1 MPIIDFLAPY
11 FLWTGDPTAWVALL
25 TLIVLEVVL
34 GIDNLIFISI
44 LTNKLPQEQQA
55 RARRLGISA
64 ALIMRLV
71 LLATISFIVQL
82 TEPLFTAFGHGFS
95 WRDLILIAGGL
106 FLVWKATKEIH
117 HTVDPDDHKDTMVGA
132 VTMTLGAAIFQI
144 LLLDLVF
151 SINSI
156 ITAVGMTDEI
166 AIMYIAV
173 IVAVSVMMLAATP
186 LANFIAKNPTIV
198 MLALGFLLMIGMTL
212 IADGMGY
219 HVPKGYI
226 YAAMGFSALV
236 EGLNMLARKR
246 KKGGT
251 GGHSCSRTLQG
262 GRTVRHHASGSR
274 TMWMMLA
281 GLVIQPPLKPSP
293 SGSIASQRT
302 TPAWRDGRRRRRN
315 RR

>member
-1 MPIIDFLAPY
+1 MLEFLGDHFY
-11 FLWTGDPTAWVALL
+11 WLNDPTAWVALL

-44 LTNKLPQEQQA
+44 LTNKLPEET
-55 RARRLGISA
+55 RVLARRLGIGA
-64 ALIMRLV
+64 ALVMRLL
-71 LLATISFIVQL
+71 LLATIAWIVHL
-82 TEPLFTAFGHGFS
+82 TEPVFELFGRAFS

-117 HTVDPDDHKDTMVGA
+117 HSVDPHDSKENVISETLQLS
-132 VTMTLGAAIFQI
+132 LGAAIFQI

-151 SINSI
+151 SIDSI

-173 IVAVSVMMLAATP
+173 IVAVITMLLAVNP
-186 LANFIAKNPTIV
+186 LSRFIEQNPTIV

-212 IADGMGY
+212 IADGMGF

-236 EGLNMLARKR
+236 EGLNMLSRR
-246 KKGGT
+246 KK
-251 GGHSCSRTLQG
+251 RLDA
-262 GRTVRHHASGSR
+262 GRQDP
-274 TMWMMLA
+274 
-281 GLVIQPPLKPSP
+281 QP
-293 SGSIASQRT
+293 
-302 TPAWRDGRRRRRN
+302 
-315 RR
+315 

>member
-1 MPIIDFLAPY
+1 MQLVEFLAPH
-11 FLWTGDPTAWVALL
+11 FAFVSDPTAWIALL
-25 TLIVLEVVL
+25 TLVVLEVVL
-34 GIDNLIFISI
+34 GIDNLIFVSI
-44 LTNKLPQEQQA
+44 LTNKLPEAQRA

-64 ALIMRLV
+64 ALVMRLI
-71 LLATISFIVQL
+71 LLATISVIVQL
-82 TEPLFTAFGHGFS
+82 TTPVFTALGHGFS

-117 HTVDPDDHKDTMVGA
+117 HTVDPQDHQDTMMGG
-132 VTMTLGAAIFQI
+132 TLQMSLAGAIFQI

-151 SINSI
+151 SIDSI

-173 IVAVSVMMLAATP
+173 IVAVSVMMAAAGP
-186 LANFIAKNPTIV
+186 LADFIARNPTIV

-236 EGLNMLARKR
+236 EGLNMLARHRR
-246 KKGGT
+246 KQR
-251 GGHSCSRTLQG
+251 SS
-262 GRTVRHHASGSR
+262 GR
-274 TMWMMLA
+274 
-281 GLVIQPPLKPSP
+281 
-293 SGSIASQRT
+293 
-302 TPAWRDGRRRRRN
+302 
-315 RR
+315 

>member
-1 MPIIDFLAPY
+1 MMPIVDFLAPY
-11 FLWTGDPTAWVALL
+11 FAFVSDPTAWVALV

-44 LTNKLPQEQQA
+44 LTNKLPEAQRA

-64 ALIMRLV
+64 ALIMRLA

-82 TEPLFTAFGHGFS
+82 TTPIFTAFGHAFS
-95 WRDLILIAGGL
+95 WRDVILIAGGL

-117 HTVDPDDHKDTMVGA
+117 HTVDPNGHEDTPLGQ
-132 VTMTLGAAIFQI
+132 TLQLSLSGAIFQI

-151 SINSI
+151 SVDSI

-166 AIMYIAV
+166 GIMYIAV
-173 IVAVSVMMLAATP
+173 IVAVSVMMIAAGP
-186 LANFIAKNPTIV
+186 LANFIAKNPSIV

-236 EGLNMLARKR
+236 EALNMLARRRR
-246 KKGGT
+246 KAGQD
-251 GGHSCSRTLQG
+251 GGH
-262 GRTVRHHASGSR
+262 
-274 TMWMMLA
+274 
-281 GLVIQPPLKPSP
+281 
-293 SGSIASQRT
+293 
-302 TPAWRDGRRRRRN
+302 
-315 RR
+315 

>member
-1 MPIIDFLAPY
+1 MIEFLAPH
-11 FLWTGDPTAWVALL
+11 FVWLSDPTAWVALI
-25 TLIVLEVVL
+25 TLVVLEVVL

-44 LTNKLPQEQQA
+44 LTNKLPPEQQVP
-55 RARRLGISA
+55 ARRLGIGA

-82 TEPLFTAFGHGFS
+82 TTPVFTLFDHGFS

-106 FLVWKATKEIH
+106 FLVWKATTEIH
-117 HTVDPDDHKDTMVGA
+117 HTVDPADHAAA
-132 VTMTLGAAIFQI
+132 VSSTLKLTLGGAIFQI

-151 SINSI
+151 SIDSI
-156 ITAVGMTDEI
+156 ITAVGMTNEI

-186 LANFIAKNPTIV
+186 LANFIGKNPTIV

-236 EGLNMLARKR
+236 EGLNMLAR
-246 KKGGT
+246 
-251 GGHSCSRTLQG
+251 
-262 GRTVRHHASGSR
+262 
-274 TMWMMLA
+274 
-281 GLVIQPPLKPSP
+281 
-293 SGSIASQRT
+293 
-302 TPAWRDGRRRRRN
+302 RN
-315 RR
+315 RAKRGKVGH

>member
-1 MPIIDFLAPY
+1 MEWLAGY
-11 FLWTGDPTAWVALL
+11 FDWTSDPTAWVALG
-25 TLIVLEVVL
+25 TLVILEVVL

-44 LTNKLPQEQQA
+44 LTNKLPAEQQS
-55 RARRLGISA
+55 RARRLGIGA
-64 ALIMRLV
+64 ALLMRLV

-82 TEPLFTAFGHGFS
+82 TTPIFTLFGHGFS

-117 HTVDPDDHKDTMVGA
+117 HTVDPDDHKEDMIGKA
-132 VTMTLGAAIFQI
+132 VTMTMGAAIFQI

-151 SINSI
+151 SIDSI
-156 ITAVGMTDEI
+156 ITAVGMTDHI

-173 IVAVSVMMLAATP
+173 ICAVTVMLFAADP
-186 LANFIAKNPTIV
+186 LSKFIAKNPTIV

-236 EGLNMLARKR
+236 EALNMLARKR
-246 KKGGT
+246 K
-251 GGHSCSRTLQG
+251 
-262 GRTVRHHASGSR
+262 
-274 TMWMMLA
+274 
-281 GLVIQPPLKPSP
+281 PKP
-293 SGSIASQRT
+293 
-302 TPAWRDGRRRRRN
+302 
-315 RR
+315 